1 MLAWI
6 EKYQKYG
13 FSIAVAL
20 GLLVLSVVP
29 FYVNADFHDTQR
41 LISALLVA
49 AALCWTISFTHI
61 SKTAVWLLSA
71 GYVWGLVAV
80 AYSPIPLWSL
90 VEFGLLFSVV
100 LLGICLIPKLES
112 AQQQHLAALF
122 AVLHGFY
129 ILHNLTDYTMY
140 MVTGSQ
146 FNPYSLANGFS
157 NVRFYGQFLVWTVPF
172 LLATLAVNPK
182 LPYRKVLVVLLMF
195 DWAFELLALTRA
207 FLVAMVV
214 TLPVVV
220 WIAKERWREYTK
232 WFCISALGGSILYA
246 LMLFA
251 IPKLLG
257 LDSHFAFMHS
267 AGRDVLNSS
276 HRAQLWLDAF
286 QQVLTHPWLGAGPM
300 MTALTS
306 VSNISAHPH
315 NFALQLLAEW
325 GVPFTT
331 LLLGG
336 AALGFVQWKK
346 IVRTNTG
353 ERVDLA
359 LPVTVSLVAGATA
372 GLFDGLIVMPV
383 SLTYM
388 AIMLAVLG
396 SLWRQWTPE
405 VNRHRFSIWIWPV
418 FLAPAIFVGYFV
430 IANWSYSTLDSNSS
444 TIAKP
449 TSNDGYYLILEG
461 GARPRFWI
469 NGKIRLVGIDR

>member
-6 EKYQKYG
+6 KKYQKHG

-20 GLLVLSVVP
+20 GLLTLSIVP

-41 LISALLVA
+41 LISTLLVA
-49 AALCWTISFTHI
+49 AALCWTIGFTRV

-80 AYSPIPLWSL
+80 AYSPLPLWSL

-100 LLGICLIPKLES
+100 LMGICLMPKLGS
-112 AQQQHLAALF
+112 AQLQHLAALF

-140 MVTGSQ
+140 MVTGSR
-146 FNPYSLANGFS
+146 FDPYSLANGFS

-172 LLATLAVNPK
+172 LLGTLAVNPK
-182 LPYRKVLVVLLMF
+182 LPYRKVLIVLLMF

-207 FLVAMVV
+207 FLVAMAV
-214 TLPVVV
+214 TLPVVL
-220 WIAKERWREYTK
+220 WIARERWREYVK
-232 WFCISALGGSILYA
+232 WFSISALGGSILYA

-257 LDSHFAFMHS
+257 LDSQYAFMHS
-267 AGRDVLNSS
+267 AGRDMLNSS
-276 HRAQLWLDAF
+276 GRTQLWLDAF
-286 QQVLTHPWLGAGPM
+286 QQVLIHPWLGAGPM
-300 MTALTS
+300 MTALAS

-315 NFALQLLAEW
+315 NFVLQLFAEW
-325 GVPFTT
+325 GIPFTT

-336 AALGFVQWKK
+336 ATVGFVRWKK
-346 IVRTNTG
+346 IIRANTS
-353 ERVDLA
+353 ERIDLA

-388 AIMLAVLG
+388 AIMFAVLG
-396 SLWRQWTPE
+396 CLWRQWTPE
-405 VNRHRFSIWIWPV
+405 ANRNGFSIWIWPV
-418 FLAPAIFVGYFV
+418 LLAPAIFVAVFAV
-430 IANWSYSTLDSNSS
+430 QNWPYW
-444 TIAKP
+444 
-449 TSNDGYYLILEG
+449 TSNTPAALPMPGSGYQLLTKLN
-461 GARPRFWI
+461 PRFWMAGHI
-469 NGKIRLVGIDR
+469 SLEKANR